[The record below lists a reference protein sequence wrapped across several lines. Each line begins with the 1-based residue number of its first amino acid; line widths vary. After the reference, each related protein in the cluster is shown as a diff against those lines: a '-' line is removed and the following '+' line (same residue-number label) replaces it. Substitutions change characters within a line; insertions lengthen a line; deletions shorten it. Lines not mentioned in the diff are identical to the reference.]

1 MGAQAILF
9 GIGAAASWGLADY
22 FIAILTRKAGYLR
35 TLALVLGGATVFLA
49 LVAATTPTPRLTAA
63 QWISC
68 LALAPLSLIF
78 YLSFYRALELGPISI
93 VSPVASASA
102 VVTVLLSVLL
112 LEEAL
117 SVGQALGVGLTVC
130 GVVLAAVVLGR
141 IGPDV
146 RRLGRGV
153 FFALCAMVGAGLY
166 LFALGVLSQKIGWLM
181 PIAVSRAASFAVLVL
196 AAGAARA
203 WSGERPSWNTVVIG
217 ALLGVLETVGYLSFN
232 RGAELGYVSIVS
244 AASSVYPLI
253 PIVGGVVLLGERVA
267 PNQGVGLVL
276 VVGGLVVLG
285 VSS

>member
-1 MGAQAILF
+1 MGAHGILF

-22 FIAILTRKAGYLR
+22 FIAIVTRKAGYLR
-35 TLALVLGGATVFLA
+35 TLAMVLGGATVFLV
-49 LVAATTPTPRLTAA
+49 LVTATTGTPRLSAA

-78 YLSFYRALELGPISI
+78 YLSFYRALELGPIAI
-93 VSPVASASA
+93 VSPVASAYA
-102 VVTVLLSVLL
+102 VVTVLLSVVL

-117 SVGQALGVGLTVC
+117 SFRQGLGVALTFC

-141 IGPDV
+141 LPRDV
-146 RRLGRGV
+146 RRLGKGV
-153 FFALCAMVGAGLY
+153 FFALCAMVSAGLY

-181 PIAVSRAASFAVLVL
+181 PIAVSRAASFALL
-196 AAGAARA
+196 LLGARLARA
-203 WSGERPSWNTVVIG
+203 WSGHRPSRKILVI
-217 ALLGVLETVGYLSFN
+217 ATLLGVLETIGYLSFN

-253 PIVGGVVLLGERVA
+253 PIVGGLVLLRERIA
-267 PNQGVGLVL
+267 PNQGLGLVL
-276 VVGGLVVLG
+276 VLGGLVVLG